1 MTTHVPDA
9 FVLDALRT
17 PRGRGKPG
25 GALSGVTPVWL
36 LRGVLRA
43 LRTRNHL
50 DTHWVDDVLIGCV
63 SQTAEQGGCL
73 ARTALLDAGWADSV
87 PALTQSRFCA
97 SGLESVN
104 LAAAKVA
111 SGMDQIVVAGG
122 VESMS
127 RVPIGSDG
135 GAWLND
141 ARVIEQLGLV
151 PQGISADLIAT
162 LEGFERATLDAY
174 AERSQQRAAAAQ
186 AAGYFQPSL
195 VPVTGPDGAVLLAA
209 DETLRPQT
217 TLASLAT
224 LAPSFAQLGAQ
235 GHDARALGKLPGP
248 PAVQHRHHA
257 GNSSALADGAAA
269 VLVANRAGC
278 ERLGRRQRA
287 RIVAAASVGSQPTLM
302 LTGTGPAVSKAL
314 GQAGMSV
321 TDIDLWEVNEAFA
334 AVPLQTMRS
343 LGLDPERVNV
353 NGGAIALGHPLGA
366 TGAMLLGTALDELER
381 RDLHT
386 ACITLCAGG
395 GMGIATVIERV

>member
-1 MTTHVPDA
+1 MPTVLPDA

-36 LRGVLRA
+36 LRGVLQG

-50 DTHWVDDVLIGCV
+50 DTRWVDDVLIGCV
-63 SQTAEQGGCL
+63 SQTGEQGGCL
-73 ARTALLDAGWADSV
+73 ARTALLDAGWAESV

-97 SGLESVN
+97 SGLESVH

-111 SGMDQIVVAGG
+111 SGLDQIVVAGG

-162 LEGFERATLDAY
+162 LEGFERAALDAY

-186 AAGYFQPSL
+186 AAGYFKRSL
-195 VPVTGPDGAVLLAA
+195 VPVIGPDGAVLLDA

-217 TLASLAT
+217 TLASLAA
-224 LAPSFAQLGAQ
+224 LAPAFAQLGAQ
-235 GHDARALGKLPGP
+235 GHDARALLKLPGP
-248 PAVQHRHHA
+248 AAVQHLHHA

-278 ERLGRRQRA
+278 ERLGRAPRA
-287 RIVAAASVGSQPTLM
+287 RIVAAVSVGSQPTLM

-321 TDIDLWEVNEAFA
+321 SDIDLWEVNEAFA
-334 AVPLQTMRS
+334 TVPLQTMRA

-381 RDLHT
+381 RDLQT